1 MTLASSGQKRN
12 VYHLHYVKYFLFIMY
27 LPSYFLKG
35 PQGPAGPPGPAG
47 ARGMVVSTFYE
58 ASGTKQWPVSKYIM
72 LTI

>member
-1 MTLASSGQKRN
+1 M
-12 VYHLHYVKYFLFIMY
+12 KYFLFIMY

-58 ASGTKQWPVSKYIM
+58 ASGTKQKAKNTQKWPVSKYIM